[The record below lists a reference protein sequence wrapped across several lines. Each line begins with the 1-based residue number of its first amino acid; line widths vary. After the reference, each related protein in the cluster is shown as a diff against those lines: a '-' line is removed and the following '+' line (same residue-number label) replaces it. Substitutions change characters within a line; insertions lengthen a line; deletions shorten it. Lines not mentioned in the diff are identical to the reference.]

1 MATHADKVECTKN
14 AKGELLS
21 NDADIL
27 VANVREKFHPYFDIS
42 ERVFVM
48 DAHLAMS
55 HDMKAFRNH
64 LGNLKTHIVKVSS
77 RQHARVCHSAYM
89 GAVAL
94 FFSTTNL
101 AGCVCKI

>member
-1 MATHADKVECTKN
+1 MTTGQGGRHPWPAKVVLVATHADKVECPKN

-64 LGNLKTHIVKVSS
+64 LGTLKTQIVKVSS
-77 RQHARVCHSAYM
+77 RRHDSRLS
-89 GAVAL
+89 
-94 FFSTTNL
+94 
-101 AGCVCKI
+101 